1 MTEKDVVRKV
11 MAMRGW
17 SQPKLAAEAGF
28 KSQSNTQ
35 ACSTIIKTVFA
46 W

>member
-1 MTEKDVVRKV
+1 MTEKDVVRKG

-28 KSQSNTQ
+28 KKIGR
-35 ACSTIIKTVFA
+35 AHV
-46 W
+46 